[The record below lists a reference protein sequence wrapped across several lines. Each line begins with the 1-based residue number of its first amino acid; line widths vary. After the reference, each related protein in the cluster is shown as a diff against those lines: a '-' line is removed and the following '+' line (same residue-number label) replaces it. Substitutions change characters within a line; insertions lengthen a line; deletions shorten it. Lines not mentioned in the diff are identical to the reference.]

1 MPVILAMGGRGRTV
15 RKNQSGLEGD
25 PASKTT
31 SNTKAKA
38 KAKLYNL
45 SNGKFS

>member
-1 MPVILAMGGRGRTV
+1 MPIISAVGGRGRIV

-31 SNTKAKA
+31 SNTKAKFY
-38 KAKLYNL
+38 KL
-45 SNGKFS
+45 SNVKFSR

>member
-1 MPVILAMGGRGRTV
+1 MPVISAMGGRGRTV

-38 KAKLYNL
+38 KLYNL